1 MSTGPRAHLGCA
13 EAACW
18 RRRVGDATYGQGV
31 GPGYRHVYPTRLGR
45 LNCHAP
51 NSAVTVPKALA
62 RRRCVTGGS
71 FVAGYPFHSLMSRPV
86 KAVSHPVA
94 DASEPPL
101 GSVVIP
107 AHNESAAIRRCL
119 DALFAGVAPGELDV
133 VVVCNGCAD
142 DTAALA
148 RSSGHHVRMVEL
160 EAASKSAALRAGD
173 EVARALPRIYLDADV
188 VLHGSA
194 ARVVLKRLRAGAVA
208 ARPPIHYAIST
219 SSAPVRSYYRARSQ
233 VPALLGSLWGAGV
246 YGLSEVGRSRF
257 DAFPDVVA
265 DDLWVDRQ
273 FAPGEIEIVD
283 CAPVEV
289 AVPRRAR
296 DLFRVLRRTYRGKA
310 ETAGVDPHDRAR
322 ETTLST
328 LQQLRRVGA
337 AGPYAA
343 LDAATYTAFAVGA
356 RLALTA
362 PLAGRRWERDDSS
375 RTR

>member
-1 MSTGPRAHLGCA
+1 LKPA
-13 EAACW
+13 
-18 RRRVGDATYGQGV
+18 
-31 GPGYRHVYPTRLGR
+31 
-45 LNCHAP
+45 
-51 NSAVTVPKALA
+51 
-62 RRRCVTGGS
+62 
-71 FVAGYPFHSLMSRPV
+71 
-86 KAVSHPVA
+86 SHPVPNV
-94 DASEPPL
+94 SELPL

-107 AHNESAAIRRCL
+107 AHDESASIRRCL
-119 DALFAGVAPGELDV
+119 DALFTGVALGELDV

-142 DTAALA
+142 DTAAQT
-148 RSSGHHVRMVEL
+148 RSSGHPVRVVEL
-160 EAASKSAALRAGD
+160 EAASKPAALRAGD
-173 EVARALPRIYLDADV
+173 DAARALPRIYLDADV

-194 ARVVLKRLRAGAVA
+194 ARVVLERLGAGAVA
-208 ARPPIHYAIST
+208 ARPPVRYAT
-219 SSAPVRSYYRARSQ
+219 GASSAPVRSYYRARSQ

-246 YGLSEVGRSRF
+246 YGLSESGRGRF

-296 DLFRVLRRTYRGKA
+296 DLVRVLRRTYRGKA

-328 LQQLRRVGA
+328 LQQLRRVAA
-337 AGPYAA
+337 AGPRAA
-343 LDAATYTAFAVGA
+343 LDAATYAAFAVGGRFA
-356 RLALTA
+356 LAA
-362 PLAGRRWERDDSS
+362 PLAGGRWERDDSS

>member
-1 MSTGPRAHLGCA
+1 V
-13 EAACW
+13 E
-18 RRRVGDATYGQGV
+18 V
-31 GPGYRHVYPTRLGR
+31 
-45 LNCHAP
+45 AP
-51 NSAVTVPKALA
+51 
-62 RRRCVTGGS
+62 
-71 FVAGYPFHSLMSRPV
+71 
-86 KAVSHPVA
+86 HPVA
-94 DASEPPL
+94 YASRAPL

-107 AHNESAAIRRCL
+107 AHDEAAGIRRCL
-119 DALFAGVAPGELDV
+119 DALFAGPAPGELEV

-148 RSSGHHVRMVEL
+148 RSSGRPVRVIEL
-160 EAASKSAALRAGD
+160 PAASKPAALRAGD
-173 EVARALPRIYLDADV
+173 EAARAFPRIYLDADV

-194 ARVVLKRLRAGAVA
+194 ARVLLERLRAGAVA
-208 ARPPIHYAIST
+208 ARPPIRYASSA

-246 YGLSEVGRSRF
+246 YGLSEAGRSRF
-257 DAFPDVVA
+257 DAFPDIVA

-283 CAPVEV
+283 CEPVVV

-296 DLFRVLRRTYRGKA
+296 DLLRVLRRTYRGKA

-328 LQQLRRVGA
+328 LQQLRRLATG
-337 AGPYAA
+337 GPYDA
-343 LDAATYTAFAVGA
+343 LDAATYAAFAVTA
-356 RLALTA
+356 RLALAA
-362 PLAGRRWERDDSS
+362 PLTGARWERDDSS